1 MPLKGM
7 KKGRKSGEISE
18 RKGRSKGTT
27 GWDGWIMGSN
37 LFLATQA
44 ARFVFYWSA
53 LLRPGLSLARDAS
66 SSWDQLREERP
77 S

>member
-1 MPLKGM
+1 M
-7 KKGRKSGEISE
+7 
-18 RKGRSKGTT
+18 
-27 GWDGWIMGSN
+27 GWNGWIMGSN

-53 LLRPGLSLARDAS
+53 LLRPAPYVLSFLSLARDAS

>member
-18 RKGRSKGTT
+18 RKGRSKGAT

-37 LFLATQA
+37 LILATQA

-53 LLRPGLSLARDAS
+53 LLRPGPTSCLFFL
-66 SSWDQLREERP
+66 
-77 S
+77 